1 VFGGQSDL
9 NSSGVA
15 WGAVIGGAFV
25 AAALSLILLALGAGF
40 GLSAVSPWSNVGTSA
55 ETVGAAAI
63 IWLILT
69 EAISS
74 AMGGYLAGRLRTKW
88 VSIHNDEVHF
98 RDTANGFLV
107 WAVAVV
113 MTVVFMATA
122 AATMVGGAATAEEAS
137 LRPGGT
143 SQGVAMAGN
152 GYFVDRLFRSDRG
165 PAPII
170 NGAGASA
177 AAPGQEGA
185 ANGEPAIDN
194 DPILRSEASRIF
206 AFALLGNA
214 ASPNDTAYLTQLVAS
229 QTGLSAAD
237 AQKRVSDTI
246 ADARQAEDD
255 ARKATAHLLLWVFLA
270 LLIGAFC
277 ASYTATI
284 GGRQRDHVRAI

>member
-1 VFGGQSDL
+1 MHAATIERPDMPVFGGRSDV

-40 GLSAVSPWSNVGTSA
+40 GLSAVSPWSNVGASA
-55 ETVGAAAI
+55 ATVGAAAI

-113 MTVVFMATA
+113 MTVVFMAAA
-122 AATMVGGAATAEEAS
+122 AATMVGGAATADEAS

-143 SQGVAMAGN
+143 SQGVAMEGN
-152 GYFVDRLFRSDRG
+152 AYFVDRLFRSDR
-165 PAPII
+165 
-170 NGAGASA
+170 A
-177 AAPGQEGA
+177 AAPVASGGA
-185 ANGEPAIDN
+185 AQPGIDN
-194 DPILRSEASRIF
+194 DPMLRSEASRIF
-206 AFALLGNA
+206 AYALLGTA
-214 ASPNDTAYLTQLVAS
+214 ASPADTAYLTQLVAA
-229 QTGLSAAD
+229 QTGLSPAD
-237 AQKRVSDTI
+237 AQKRVQDTL
-246 ADARQAEDD
+246 ADAKQAEDD
-255 ARKATAHLLLWVFLA
+255 ARKATARLLLWVFLA

-277 ASYTATI
+277 ASYAATI